1 MFYDVDII
9 MRMAA
14 FLFGTC
20 LCALHIFSFMAGN
33 HQSHHV
39 TTGCTRN
46 TAIMLRALMKK
57 ISGRLVELMILI

>member
-20 LCALHIFSFMAGN
+20 LCALHIFSFMPGN
-33 HQSHHV
+33 HQSHFV
-39 TTGCTRN
+39 TTECKRN
-46 TAIMLRALMKK
+46 TAIMSSALMNK